1 MSMTPEQI
9 ARIENNARS
18 GEYDRR
24 SRKKPQRSPQSRK
37 KPRRSR
43 KKTNFFIEQSAR
55 DSAREV
61 ADRKRERSIRR
72 EERAEARKKE
82 REEELKGKE
91 TKRKRR
97 TITHPLDESSDD
109 EPSRERA
116 RHISQHVTRPKQVGN
131 VQIKAIEEDE
141 VEKARFFID
150 ESESE
155 SESEGCKSKDE
166 REPGRLQQ
174 LNRRANDFSLLNVEL
189 SSGRE
194 SLVARRSIERGK
206 RRAHARGQ
214 LLDEKRTRAEGART
228 GMDRTVVDLT
238 NDVNDSHNVT
248 NSNNVHITVNNHGT
262 MNTYGS
268 MQHGSGAQPQF
279 PVDNPCAT
287 LIGMRRGMLSGAS
300 AQPSGLA
307 LPNAGYLPASGVQRG
322 AMPILLPGATAQ
334 PSGLS
339 LPNAGYRPAAGVQSG
354 AMPRLLPEAT
364 GQPSGLSLPH
374 DGYLPVAHMP
384 VASDAAMPPLL
395 RSHDP
400 RFTQTATMPPLLR
413 SILFDRFL
421 RECIGARNQHWL
433 HRFREVAEMRSRGES
448 LRGGYYSDNILAQ
461 WVSRQLEGVNNLE
474 PIKQELLR
482 SIGLL

>member
-1 MSMTPEQI
+1 MKLMKTERSFNSLYFLVHAKHKMSMTPEQI
-9 ARIENNARS
+9 SRIENNARS

-37 KPRRSR
+37 KPQRSR
-43 KKTNFFIEQSAR
+43 KKTNFFIDQSAR

-61 ADRKRERSIRR
+61 ADRKREKSLRR

-116 RHISQHVTRPKQVGN
+116 RHISQHVTRPKKMGN
-131 VQIKAIEEDE
+131 VQVKAIEEDE
-141 VEKARFFID
+141 VKKARFFID

-155 SESEGCKSKDE
+155 SESEECTSKDE

-206 RRAHARGQ
+206 RRARARGQ

-248 NSNNVHITVNNHGT
+248 NSNNVHITINNHGT
-262 MNTYGS
+262 MNNYGS
-268 MQHGSGAQPQF
+268 MEHGSTAQPQF

-287 LIGMRRGMLSGAS
+287 LIGMHRGMLSGAS

-307 LPNAGYLPASGVQRG
+307 LPNAGYLPAAGVQR
-322 AMPILLPGATAQ
+322 
-334 PSGLS
+334 
-339 LPNAGYRPAAGVQSG
+339 G

-374 DGYLPVAHMP
+374 DGYLPAAHMP
-384 VASDAAMPPLL
+384 VASDAAMHPLL

-400 RFTQTATMPPLLR
+400 RFTQTATMPPPLR
-413 SILFDRFL
+413 SILFDRFS
-421 RECIGARNQHWL
+421 RECIGVRNQHWL